1 MLYLHSINI
10 LILIHRHKNK
20 YYSII
25 IGMTN
30 NYLLIIISTVLVNN
44 IVLTKILGLC
54 PFMGVSKKLETSVSM
69 SAATAFVLTIG
80 SMTSWAINHYLLEPN
95 DLVYLRTLT
104 FIVVIA
110 AVVQFT
116 EMLMEKNFPFLYR
129 MLGIF
134 LPLITTNCAVLGIP
148 LLNAQASHTLLESAF
163 FGFGGAIGFSI
174 VLILFASLRE
184 RLDGANVPLPFKG
197 SAIAMTTAGL
207 MSLAFMG
214 FIGLDR

>member
-1 MLYLHSINI
+1 MI
-10 LILIHRHKNK
+10 
-20 YYSII
+20 
-25 IGMTN
+25 N
-30 NYLLIIISTVLVNN
+30 NYLLIILSTVLVNN

-54 PFMGVSKKLETSVSM
+54 PFMGVSKKLETSISM

-95 DLVYLRTLT
+95 NLIYLRTIT

-116 EMLMEKNFPFLYR
+116 EMLMEKHFPFLYK

-148 LLNAQASHTLLESAF
+148 LLNAQASHTLIESAF
-163 FGFGGAIGFSI
+163 LALVG
-174 VLILFASLRE
+174 
-184 RLDGANVPLPFKG
+184 P
-197 SAIAMTTAGL
+197 
-207 MSLAFMG
+207 LAF
-214 FIGLDR
+214 RWY

>member
-1 MLYLHSINI
+1 ML
-10 LILIHRHKNK
+10 
-20 YYSII
+20 
-25 IGMTN
+25 N

-54 PFMGVSKKLETSVSM
+54 PFMGVSKKLETSISM

-95 DLVYLRTLT
+95 DLIYLRTIT

-116 EMLMEKNFPFLYR
+116 EMLMEKHFPFLYK

-148 LLNAQASHTLLESAF
+148 LLNAQASHTLIESAF
-163 FGFGGAIGFSI
+163 FGFGGALGFSL
-174 VLILFASLRE
+174 VLILFASTRE
-184 RLDGANVPLPFKG
+184 RLEGADIPKPFRG
-197 SAIAMTTAGL
+197 SAIAMTTAAI

>member
-1 MLYLHSINI
+1 
-10 LILIHRHKNK
+10 
-20 YYSII
+20 
-25 IGMTN
+25 
-30 NYLLIIISTVLVNN
+30 
-44 IVLTKILGLC
+44 
-54 PFMGVSKKLETSVSM
+54 MGVSKKLETSISM

-95 DLVYLRTLT
+95 NLLYLRTLT

-116 EMLMEKNFPFLYR
+116 EMLMEKNFPLLHR

-148 LLNAQASHTLLESAF
+148 LLNAQSSHSLLESAI
-163 FGFGGAIGFSI
+163 FGFGGALGFSF
-174 VLILFASLRE
+174 VLILFASTRE
-184 RLDGANVPLPFKG
+184 RLEGANIPEPFKG
-197 SAIAMTTAGL
+197 SAIAMTTAAL

-214 FIGLDR
+214 FLGLDR

>member
-1 MLYLHSINI
+1 
-10 LILIHRHKNK
+10 
-20 YYSII
+20 
-25 IGMTN
+25 MTN

-54 PFMGVSKKLETSVSM
+54 PFMGVSKKLETSISM

-148 LLNAQASHTLLESAF
+148 LLNAQASTHF
-163 FGFGGAIGFSI
+163 WNR
-174 VLILFASLRE
+174 LFL
-184 RLDGANVPLPFKG
+184 
-197 SAIAMTTAGL
+197 GL
-207 MSLAFMG
+207 V
-214 FIGLDR
+214 GL